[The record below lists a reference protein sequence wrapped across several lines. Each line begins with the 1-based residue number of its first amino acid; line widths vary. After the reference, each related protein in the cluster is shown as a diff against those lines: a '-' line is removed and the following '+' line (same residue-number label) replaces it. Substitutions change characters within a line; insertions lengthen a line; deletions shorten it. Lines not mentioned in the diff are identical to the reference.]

1 MDDATQSGAD
11 TSELSQDQAITAIS
25 NMFDS
30 NDESDQ
36 DELDQAADQ
45 NLGQDQGDDS
55 QAEGDTSDDQE
66 EETITLK
73 VNGKDVVKTKSEVIA
88 DAQKVAAAQEKFEEA
103 AHIRHQFEQ
112 QQNVVA
118 QERAQLQE
126 AVTAYRTQLQQMMQQ
141 AEPNWSDLMEN
152 DPQGYLRI
160 KHQWDAHQQKLFN
173 AQQLENGLKAQQ
185 QHEFQQRKLAYD
197 REQAQML
204 VQMIPEMG
212 DPVKRTQEVNEMSSY
227 LASMKLDPNKVL
239 GEIDD
244 HRFMKIIRDAAKY
257 QALAS
262 KQPVTSKRVEKLPPK
277 VERAGRGVAQEAPKN
292 LDMDKLRKS
301 GRAQDAA
308 ALIAKLL

>member
-11 TSELSQDQAITAIS
+11 TSELSQDQAISAIS

-30 NDESDQ
+30 NEESDQ
-36 DELDQAADQ
+36 DELDQAAAPESEQ
-45 NLGQDQGDDS
+45 EQDEAG
-55 QAEGDTSDDQE
+55 QAEDDTSEVQE
-66 EETITLK
+66 EETFTLK

-126 AVTAYRTQLQQMMQQ
+126 VVTAYRTQLQQMMQQ

-152 DPQGYLRI
+152 DPQGYLRT
-160 KHQWDAHQQKLFN
+160 KHEWDAYQQKLFN
-173 AQQLENGLKAQQ
+173 AQQIENGLKAQQ
-185 QHEFQQRKLAYD
+185 QQEFTQRKIAHD

-204 VQMIPEMG
+204 VQIIPEMG
-212 DPVKRTQEVNEMSSY
+212 DPEKRTQEVNEMSSY

-277 VERAGRGVAQEAPKN
+277 VEKAGRGSVQEAPKN
-292 LDMDKLRKS
+292 LDMDRLRKS
-301 GRAQDAA
+301 GRAQDAVS
-308 ALIAKLL
+308 LIAKLL